1 MQEKNTITKESYVIT
16 KLGNEIGLLKGQ
28 LAEAEFT
35 VLLLKQEIDSLRA
48 ENEKLKQ
55 ESDEVSKEEESE

>member
-1 MQEKNTITKESYVIT
+1 MQEKNRITKESYVIT
-16 KLGNEIGLLKGQ
+16 KLGNEIGFLKGQ

-35 VLLLKQEIDSLRA
+35 VLLLKQEVDNLKA

-55 ESDEVSKEEESE
+55 EIDDASSAEE

>member
-1 MQEKNTITKESYVIT
+1 MQEKNRITKESYVIT
-16 KLGNEIGLLKGQ
+16 KLGSEIGLLKGQ

-35 VLLLKQEIDSLRA
+35 VLLLKQEVDNLKA

-55 ESDEVSKEEESE
+55 EIDDASPEEESE